1 MSEVQQPRKSASVH
15 WQKGKLS
22 IGADSSGH
30 ALIVD
35 SPPERDGNGWG
46 FKGGNLMFLA
56 IGGCLTTV
64 LLEAAASRDIPV
76 EDLNIEVSARDA
88 HHPFRYVDF
97 EIAVRIRSSA
107 NDQDLEK
114 LVKIAERGCQVSNT
128 IRSGAEF
135 ALTVE
140 RIETGDAQ

>member
-1 MSEVQQPRKSASVH
+1 MTETQQTRKSASVH

-22 IGADSSGH
+22 IGADRSGH

-35 SPPERDGNGWG
+35 ASKERDGNGWG
-46 FKGGNLMFLA
+46 FQGGNLMLLA

-64 LLEAAASRDIPV
+64 LLEAAASRGIPV
-76 EDLNIEVSARDA
+76 EDLNIDVSARDA

-97 EIAVRIRSSA
+97 EIAVKIVSPA
-107 NDQDLEK
+107 KDQELEK

-128 IRSGAEF
+128 IRGGAEF
-135 ALTVE
+135 ALTLE
-140 RIETGDAQ
+140 HIATRGAQ